1 MVAHTVYCH
10 AVKVAHSVVAPSRL
24 RAQFIGNP
32 SSCAIMNLIFL
43 CLGQCFHQAC
53 KSPTG
58 AFPEPH
64 HLSHFLL
71 LLILSFILRPQA
83 IITIGGCAYSFIATD
98 GCAHSFIAANG
109 CAHSFIA
116 SNGCAHSFIAPDG
129 CANSLIA
136 ADGHAYHIITLSFH
150 RGQWARSAFQFAFH
164 GRRGALHFALHF
176 VADRLL
182 SNYL

>member
-1 MVAHTVYCH
+1 M
-10 AVKVAHSVVAPSRL
+10 
-24 RAQFIGNP
+24 
-32 SSCAIMNLIFL
+32 SCAIMHLIFL

-98 GCAHSFIAANG
+98 GCAHSFIAADG

-116 SNGCAHSFIAPDG
+116 TDGCAHSFIATNG
-129 CANSLIA
+129 CAHSFNAANGCAYSLIA
-136 ADGHAYHIITLSFH
+136 TDGHAYHVITLSFH